1 MKLPI
6 GVELDGSVYT
16 DVNIK
21 RAESLVIAKTTEE
34 AGRGNPY
41 SAILEWNAGITES
54 LSGNDGT
61 VEGADI
67 RRALRFMPFESS
79 FALACHGMAETKKD
93 DSISGVYP
101 CPKCGS
107 LVKAERGENDGV
119 PFDDT
124 DHLYAL
130 DVETLDDPKEGIA
143 LTLQY
148 PVELKKRDSGEVI
161 ETIESFVMDWPTLD
175 QCIRAHQK
183 CPDAEMRMQFA
194 LYSSAL
200 RTVNNKPVDGT
211 WKATYGTRF
220 FEKMDAVDTASLND
234 IMKRYS
240 INVSRERVCMK
251 CKTHFD
257 APIDLNGF
265 FASGLGKKAQ
275 HRDPASR
282 GQ

>member
-1 MKLPI
+1 MKLPV

-16 DVNIK
+16 EAKIQ

-34 AGRGNPY
+34 AQRGNPY

-54 LSGNDGT
+54 LSGDAGT
-61 VEGADI
+61 IEGAEI

-79 FALACHGMAETKKD
+79 FALACYGMAETKKD
-93 DSISGVYP
+93 DSVSGEYE

-107 LVKAERGENDGV
+107 IVKAERGENDGV
-119 PFDDT
+119 EFDDT
-124 DHLYAL
+124 DHLHSL
-130 DVETLDDPKEGIA
+130 DVETLDDPKEGIS
-143 LTLQY
+143 LSLSY
-148 PVELKKRDSGEVI
+148 PVELKRRDNGEII
-161 ETIESFVMDWPTLD
+161 ETVESFVMDWPTLD
-175 QCIRAHQK
+175 QAIRAHQK

-200 RTVNNKPVDGT
+200 RSINGKPVDGT
-211 WKATYGTRF
+211 WKSAFGTRL
-220 FEKMDAVDTASLND
+220 FEKMDASDTAELNE

-240 INVSRERVCMK
+240 INVSKERICMK

-265 FASGLGKKAQ
+265 FASGLSKKA
-275 HRDPASR
+275 RPLDRPSR

>member
-16 DVNIK
+16 EAKIG

-34 AGRGNPY
+34 AERGNPY
-41 SAILEWNAGITES
+41 SAILEWNVGITES
-54 LSGNDGT
+54 LSGDSGT

-67 RRALRFMPFESS
+67 RRALRFMPFESA
-79 FALACHGMAETKKD
+79 FALACYGMAETKKD
-93 DSISGVYP
+93 DSVSGEYA

-107 LVKAERGENDGV
+107 IVKTERGENDGIE
-119 PFDDT
+119 FDDT

-130 DVETLDDPKEGIA
+130 DIETLDDPKDGVSISLE
-143 LTLQY
+143 Y
-148 PVELKKRDSGEVI
+148 PVELKRRDSGEVI

-175 QCIRAHQK
+175 QCIRAHQRI
-183 CPDAEMRMQFA
+183 PDAEMRMQMA

-200 RTVNNKPVDGT
+200 RSINGKPIGAT
-211 WKATYGTRF
+211 WKSTFGIRL
-220 FEKMDAVDTASLND
+220 FEKMDANDMATLND
-234 IMKRYS
+234 EMKRYS
-240 INVSRERVCMK
+240 INVTRERICMK

-265 FASGLGKKAQ
+265 FASGLNKKAPR
-275 HRDPASR
+275 RDLHSR

>member
-1 MKLPI
+1 MKLPV

-16 DVNIK
+16 DAKVG

-34 AGRGNPY
+34 AERGNPY
-41 SAILEWNAGITES
+41 SAILEWNVGITEN
-54 LSGNDGT
+54 LSGDSGT
-61 VEGADI
+61 IEGADI

-79 FALACHGMAETKKD
+79 FALACYGMAETKKD
-93 DSISGVYP
+93 DSISGEYA

-107 LVKAERGENDGV
+107 LVKAERGDNDGIE
-119 PFDDT
+119 FDDT

-130 DVETLDDPKEGIA
+130 DIETLDDPKDGIYVA
-143 LTLQY
+143 LQY
-148 PVELKKRDSGEVI
+148 PVEMNRRDSGEVI
-161 ETIESFVMDWPTLD
+161 ETIESFIMEWPTLD

-200 RTVNNKPVDGT
+200 RTVNGKVCDAT
-211 WKATYGTRF
+211 WKATYGTRL
-220 FEKMDAVDTASLND
+220 FEKMDAEDMAMLNEE
-234 IMKRYS
+234 MKRYS
-240 INVSRERVCMK
+240 INVTRERICMK

-265 FASGLGKKAQ
+265 FASGLSKKAPR
-275 HRDPASR
+275 RDRPSR

>member
-6 GVELDGSVYT
+6 GVELDGAIYT
-16 DVNIK
+16 DAKIR

-34 AGRGNPY
+34 AERGNPY
-41 SAILEWNAGITES
+41 SAILEWNVGITES
-54 LSGNDGT
+54 LSGDAGT
-61 VEGADI
+61 IEGADI

-79 FALACHGMAETKKD
+79 FALACYGMAETKKD
-93 DSISGVYP
+93 DSISGEYA

-107 LVKAERGENDGV
+107 IVKAERGESDGIE
-119 PFDDT
+119 FDDT

-130 DVETLDDPKEGIA
+130 DIETLDDPREGIA

-148 PVELKKRDSGEVI
+148 PVELKRRDSGDVI
-161 ETIESFVMDWPTLD
+161 ETVESLVMDWPTLD
-175 QCIRAHQK
+175 QAIRAKQK

-200 RTVNNKPVDGT
+200 RSINGKTIDAS
-211 WKATYGTRF
+211 WKATFGIRL
-220 FEKMDAVDTASLND
+220 FEKMDADDTAELND

-240 INVSRERVCMK
+240 VNVTRERICMK
-251 CKTHFD
+251 CKTHWD

-265 FASGLGKKAQ
+265 FASGLGKKA
-275 HRDPASR
+275 HRRDQGSR
-282 GQ
+282 GR